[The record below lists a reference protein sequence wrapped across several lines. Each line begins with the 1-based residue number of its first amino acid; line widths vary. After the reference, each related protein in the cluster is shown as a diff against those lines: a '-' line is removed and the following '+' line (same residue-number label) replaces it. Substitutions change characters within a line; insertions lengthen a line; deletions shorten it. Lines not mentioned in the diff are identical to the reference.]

1 MSKSIVCYVPVLHEG
16 YRRLFERHPDA
27 KELYIFGN
35 DVIASYEHLVKDIRK
50 LDPVLVQKAI
60 ESWDMFDKVSIL
72 DESGIQKL
80 QVDKT
85 PLIVSDD
92 DLSTELVQKYFANN
106 PVEVDTIFLRWD
118 KKKSIEPMQVSPD
131 MTISESEF
139 DKNMIDLA
147 LDEATKSKDWWRRI
161 GAAAIKDGNVL
172 FVAHGTYVPSD
183 QIANDQGDPRGNFKA
198 GLHIESSL
206 ALHAEAG
213 IVAEAAKKGISLLG
227 VDIYCDTFP
236 CPPCAKQ
243 LAYSGI
249 RRVYYRNG
257 YAVLDGESILKSQG
271 VEIIFIRPAS
281 DNSSTSHT

>member
-1 MSKSIVCYVPVLHEG
+1 MSKAIVCYIPVLHEG
-16 YRRLFERHPDA
+16 YRRLFERHSDA

-35 DVIASYEHLVKDIRK
+35 DVIASYEYLIKDIRK
-50 LDPVLVQKAI
+50 LDPALVQKAI
-60 ESWDMFDKVSIL
+60 ESWNMFDKVSIL
-72 DESGIQKL
+72 DVSNIQKL
-80 QVDKT
+80 QNDKT
-85 PLIVSDD
+85 PLIISDD
-92 DLSTELVQKYFANN
+92 DLSTELVQKYFASS

-118 KKKSIEPMQVSPD
+118 KKKSIEPVQVSPD
-131 MTISESEF
+131 MTISENEF
-139 DKNMIDLA
+139 DKKMMDLA

-161 GAAAIKDGNVL
+161 GATVVKDGKALLVTHNL
-172 FVAHGTYVPSD
+172 YVPSD
-183 QIANDQGDPRGNFKA
+183 QTANDQGDPRGNFKA

-213 IVAEAAKKGISLLG
+213 LVAEAAKKGISLNG
-227 VDIYCDTFP
+227 ADIYCDTFP

-271 VEIIFIRPAS
+271 VEIIFVRPAS
-281 DNSSTSHT
+281 DSSSVAQT